1 MFGFTGSSETPLHE
15 FWHEYT
21 PQEIRRVKR
30 MKCRDCPYKG
40 AFSSSGGDGTTMCCD
55 YLLITGESRDCRPEM
70 CTHYLDKGVDRQN
83 AFKSYQPIRKE
94 QVYV

>member
-1 MFGFTGSSETPLHE
+1 MFAFTESSNEILHE

-21 PQEIRRVKR
+21 PQEIAHIKR
-30 MKCRDCPYKG
+30 KKCRDCPYKG

-55 YLLITGESRDCRPEM
+55 YLLITGEPRGCRPEM
-70 CTHYLDKGVDRQN
+70 CDHYLDAEFERQN
-83 AFKSYQPIRKE
+83 AFKNYQPLRKE